1 MFNTLL
7 LTLLY
12 VVFRRRLGRPWL
24 AGLATTVVL
33 TLIITSED
41 GFGGGVMGFL
51 MIATISAL
59 IIAPLHF
66 HGMLPFMAAF
76 SVRQVLMSNTLTA
89 DLGAW
94 YAGPTW
100 VIGAAVTGLA
110 VAAFLNS
117 RAGAP
122 TFGRLLE
129 D

>member
-1 MFNTLL
+1 
-7 LTLLY
+7 
-12 VVFRRRLGRPWL
+12 
-24 AGLATTVVL
+24 
-33 TLIITSED
+33 
-41 GFGGGVMGFL
+41 
-51 MIATISAL
+51 
-59 IIAPLHF
+59 
-66 HGMLPFMAAF
+66 MA
-76 SVRQVLMSNTLTA
+76 NTLTA

-129 D
+129 E